1 MTDAELQQEIE
12 NYTDSNL
19 LLRLE
24 NDVYER
30 YLARKEP
37 DSLQSNSFIQSIFIS
52 NFPVNVAS
60 LH

>member
-37 DSLQSNSFIQSIFIS
+37 DSLQSNSFI
-52 NFPVNVAS
+52 
-60 LH
+60 